1 MRESQLDIGAST
13 SIRGEI
19 MAKEDLRVDGQ
30 VEGKIQIPQ
39 HHLYVGPHARVKAE
53 VFARAVTIA
62 GHAAGTI
69 TASERI
75 EIESGATVEGEII
88 APRVVLVEGAYFK
101 GRVDPNRADAA
112 VRVAQYRMEHRQS
125 G

>member
-1 MRESQLDIGAST
+1 MAESRLDIGAST
-13 SIRGEI
+13 IIKGEVS
-19 MAKEDLRVDGQ
+19 ASEDLLIDGY
-30 VEGKIQIPQ
+30 VEGKVQMPQ
-39 HHLYVGPHARVKAE
+39 HHLTVGPQAWLKAD

-62 GHAAGTI
+62 GRASGTI

-75 EIESGATVEGEII
+75 EIEAGATVEGEII
-88 APRVVLVEGAYFK
+88 APRVVLIEGAYFK

-112 VRVAQYRMEHRQS
+112 VRVAQYRIEHKQT